1 MAIQPSWR
9 TMQKVR
15 MGVIGAGWWATQFHI
30 PSLKTYAKSHLVGI
44 ADLKPDKLARAAEY
58 YDIENGY
65 QDHRELLASGIVITR
80 HGTVRG
86 WRGRGL
92 PSGNTIQN
100 IALLAQ
106 TTTQTDI
113 VHVARTA

>member
-30 PSLKTYAKSHLVGI
+30 PSLKTYAKSHLVG
-44 ADLKPDKLARAAEY
+44 
-58 YDIENGY
+58 IENGY